1 MNLSTFA
8 ISSPDAQLNSASDT
22 LPQAAKAALVVASVG
37 AENAALATAM
47 LNSSFFMFSLSL
59 PFGLDHPVFGLQ
71 AAYSHHLSVA
81 FVATGIFHA
90 VERAVYPA
98 RLHESKHKASIP
110 FINDLTEIYRLFAYI
125 LLFRAD
131 AIRRR
136 ARTSISCFA

>member
-1 MNLSTFA
+1 
-8 ISSPDAQLNSASDT
+8 
-22 LPQAAKAALVVASVG
+22 
-37 AENAALATAM
+37 
-47 LNSSFFMFSLSL
+47 MFSLSL